1 MEKFNRT
8 LILILFAVLV
18 LMGGLVFA
26 ENNNNSVTERF
37 RLEQNY
43 PNPFNPSTQIEYEL
57 PASTEVTLK
66 VYNLLGQEV
75 KTLVTE
81 IQGKGV
87 YTVEWNG
94 TNHNGLEVAGGIYF
108 YRLISDT
115 FVQTRKMILLK

>member
-1 MEKFNRT
+1 
-8 LILILFAVLV
+8 
-18 LMGGLVFA
+18 MGGLVFA

-66 VYNLLGQEV
+66 IYNLLGQEV

>member
-1 MEKFNRT
+1 MAQLHNK
-8 LILILFAVLV
+8 LVLILFAFLV
-18 LMGGLVFA
+18 FMSGLVFG
-26 ENNNNSVTERF
+26 EDNNTSVTERF

-43 PNPFNPSTQIEYEL
+43 PNPFNPATQIEYEL

-75 KTLVTE
+75 KTLVNE

-87 YTVEWNG
+87 YTVEWDG
-94 TNHNGLEVAGGIYF
+94 TNHTGADVAGGIYF

-115 FVQTRKMILLK
+115 FVQTRKMILIR